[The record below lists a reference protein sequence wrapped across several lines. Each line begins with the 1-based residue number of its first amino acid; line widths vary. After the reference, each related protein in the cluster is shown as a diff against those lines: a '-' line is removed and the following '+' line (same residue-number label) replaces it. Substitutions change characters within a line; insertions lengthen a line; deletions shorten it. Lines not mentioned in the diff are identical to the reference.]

1 MKKEIHPENYRLVVF
16 QDVSCDYSFIT
27 HSTVKTTET
36 IKWEDGN
43 EYPLYKLE
51 ISDKSHP
58 YFTGKQPGGVV
69 SPRRGGD
76 NTTAPAPSPFGAKV
90 RAAGPLRT
98 PEARHSDFRRMSAL
112 SNW

>member
-1 MKKEIHPENYRLVVF
+1 MAMNLFLPLGTTSIPKFQNSWPESSFHPPDLVETK
-16 QDVSCDYSFIT
+16 Q
-27 HSTVKTTET
+27 KT
-36 IKWEDGN
+36 
-43 EYPLYKLE
+43 
-51 ISDKSHP
+51 P
-58 YFTGKQPGGVV
+58 YFTGKQSGGVV